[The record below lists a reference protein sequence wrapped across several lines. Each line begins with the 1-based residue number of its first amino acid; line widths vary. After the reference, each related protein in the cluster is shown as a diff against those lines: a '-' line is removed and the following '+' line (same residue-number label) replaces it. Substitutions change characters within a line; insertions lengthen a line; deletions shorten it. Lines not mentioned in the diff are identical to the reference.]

1 MLTRTQQIP
10 REIEPRRMQR
20 GMGWHKKKKDDCGP
34 NSANNNRSSK
44 HLCRKQH
51 GRFSLSSFNEWES
64 LGWTP
69 SIVNLKE
76 GVRASHSFCRL
87 FPSTTLPLSWSFFNL
102 FAPFFSE
109 NITQSL
115 FQKNWPLFSRLSPLW
130 ESRLFSL
137 TLYFPAN
144 RTVPIPEDFHSPGS
158 HPTPIFPLPQFIG

>member
-69 SIVNLKE
+69 SIVNWKE

-115 FQKNWPLFSRLSPLW
+115 FQKNWPLF
-130 ESRLFSL
+130 
-137 TLYFPAN
+137 
-144 RTVPIPEDFHSPGS
+144 PGS
-158 HPTPIFPLPQFIG
+158 HHFGNHGSLVSPSLFPLTVQFLSPKTSIPRVPTPPPFSPFRSS